1 MLETF
6 KKLSDDKQG
15 AIFDAAA
22 GIFAQKGYYQA
33 NIADICK
40 AAGISNG
47 ALYKYFKNKEDL
59 FISVANYGIELMRL
73 ELFGKLTEH
82 RSVFNI
88 LRNVFEQVIRF
99 LEQHKNYTLIYLDV
113 GSHSMDKFAYILSDK
128 VEEPAKSFWIELV
141 RTGKQNGEINKK
153 LNSKSAAYLIDNHLM
168 LFSFSCVSEH
178 HDRRFNI
185 YFGTGNKRLKPREK
199 IDIVM
204 TSLKQ
209 MLQYNMRE

>member
-6 KKLSDDKQG
+6 KKLPDNKQS

-59 FISVANYGIELMRL
+59 FISVAGYGIELMRV
-73 ELFGKLTEH
+73 ELFGRLKEH
-82 RSVFNI
+82 GSVFNI
-88 LRNVFEQVIRF
+88 LRNVFEQVLDF
-99 LEQHKNYTLIYLDV
+99 LEHNKNYTLIYLDV
-113 GSHSMDKFAYILSDK
+113 GSRSMDKFAYILSEK
-128 VEEPAKSFWIELV
+128 VEEPARTFWVELV
-141 RTGKQNGEINKK
+141 KTGKQNGEINKK
-153 LNSKSAAYLIDNHLM
+153 LNNKSAAYLIDNHLM

-185 YFGTGNKRLKPREK
+185 YFGTRNKRLRPREK

-209 MLQYNMRE
+209 LLQ